1 MGFDIVCQKLERNFF
16 ISGKAKSTLNNYT
29 RCLSHMALHF
39 KLSPEKLDK
48 EAVDEYLFHCKS
60 LHQPPSDSFFKHTVY
75 GLRSLYKVLNLPEL
89 KIALPQIHRQKNLPI
104 VLNKTEVRAL
114 LNSPK
119 YLRHR
124 LMLGV
129 LYGCGLRS
137 YELCDLRCADI
148 DFERKTVFVRK
159 KKGHTD
165 RYLPLSDMLAR
176 GLKQYMGNE
185 HPEDYLFYS
194 QVSSD
199 GEQHPITARAVQW
212 IIKESRSKIAT
223 QKKFTAHTLRHSFA
237 THLLEDGMNIL
248 TIRDLMGHKRIETT
262 MIYLQI
268 AQLDNHRKFS
278 PLDTLYKK

>member
-1 MGFDIVCQKLERNFF
+1 
-16 ISGKAKSTLNNYT
+16 
-29 RCLSHMALHF
+29 MALHF

-48 EAVDEYLFHCKS
+48 DAVEQYLFHCKN
-60 LHQPPSDSFFKHTVY
+60 LHETPSDSFFKHTVY
-75 GLRSLYKVLNLPEL
+75 GLRSLYKVLNLPDK
-89 KIALPQIHRQKNLPI
+89 KIALPQIHRQNDLPI

-114 LNSPK
+114 LLSPK

-124 LMLGV
+124 LMIAL

-137 YELCDLRCADI
+137 YELCDLNCSDI
-148 DFERKTVFVRK
+148 DFERKTVLVRK

-176 GLKQYMGNE
+176 GLKKYMDND
-185 HPEDYLFYS
+185 HPKDHLFYS
-194 QVSSD
+194 QVSGD
-199 GEQHPITARAVQW
+199 GEQHPITTRAVQW
-212 IIKESRSKIAT
+212 IIKESRNKINT
-223 QKKFTAHTLRHSFA
+223 KKKFTAHTLRHSFA

-268 AQLDNHRKFS
+268 AELDNHKKYS